1 MLRMKC
7 HKNSKARLKFP
18 GGRDLFIVSSNSCFG
33 ALVNK
38 CVAQNNPRC
47 SLGTIA
53 WLGSTFVLSIH
64 SELFIYDRFAI
75 FITPLYPLSP
85 LPATICPMFYSHT
98 LQLSDIF
105 CSEDNSKCVSACL
118 CGILSTQAM
127 LLSFWNR
134 TMTEMSHGLFPCLL
148 LSQET

>member
-1 MLRMKC
+1 MRIPETTYINQARDIHLRPPPWGGFEAQRGLRPSCLLRMKC

-47 SLGTIA
+47 RLGTIA

-64 SELFIYDRFAI
+64 PELFIYDHFAI
-75 FITPLYPLSP
+75 FITPRYPLSP
-85 LPATICPMFYSHT
+85 LPATICPIFYSHA

-105 CSEDNSKCVSACL
+105 CS
-118 CGILSTQAM
+118 
-127 LLSFWNR
+127 
-134 TMTEMSHGLFPCLL
+134 
-148 LSQET
+148 